1 MPLEIVIKSLIA
13 GLIASFACGCGAI
26 PVMFARATSLA
37 RHTGLGYGFA
47 GGLMFAAS
55 VLNLIWPGLSMTS
68 DRSEVAATMLVVSG
82 VLVGSLF
89 LWLCDKYLSRLD
101 HDDDRWAS
109 WGGRTGV
116 LVFIAMSLHSVPE
129 GLAVGVGFASDAIT
143 ESGQRL
149 GPLIATAISIHN
161 IPEGLAVALPLRA
174 AGVSGPK
181 CFAAA
186 FLTSL
191 PQPIAA
197 VPACYASW
205 FFQPLMPFLMGFA
218 AGAMI
223 FLVLLEM
230 IPDALSNQRPA
241 AIAWSFSLGFC
252 LMIFAQVLL

>member
-1 MPLEIVIKSLIA
+1 MPPEIVIKSLIA

-26 PVMFARATSLA
+26 PVMFQRGASLA
-37 RHTGLGYGFA
+37 QHTGLGYGFA

-68 DRSEVAATMLVVSG
+68 DRSEMAATMLVVVG

-89 LWLCDKYLSRLD
+89 LWLCDKYLSRFD

-129 GLAVGVGFASDAIT
+129 GLAVGVGFASDAIS
-143 ESGQRL
+143 EYDQGL

-186 FLTSL
+186 FLTSRSAFRDTGTVL
-191 PQPIAA
+191 MMMIRIFGSRCGNRRSR
-197 VPACYASW
+197 AC
-205 FFQPLMPFLMGFA
+205 
-218 AGAMI
+218 
-223 FLVLLEM
+223 LLR
-230 IPDALSNQRPA
+230 LQ
-241 AIAWSFSLGFC
+241 IAWLGSAIGIAMTSNRHLRFRWPSPQESW
-252 LMIFAQVLL
+252 L